1 YGGVGATLI
10 WTGRD
15 YLQAP
20 ECVDVR
26 SEENIGITVLSAGL
40 PYFKRAGDTR
50 LDAVLIPAGETRR
63 RFRFGVGVDLER
75 PHRTALEFADVPP
88 FALADVPSPKRIAAT
103 PFSSTA
109 GNVQI
114 LERRSILDASGDF
127 VGTRLTALETVGSK
141 TTTTLKA
148 SLPIERVEFVD
159 FNGEQTD
166 KSLESPTG
174 SAFDVEF
181 RPRQLRVI
189 NVYFRRGSL
198 R

>member
-1 YGGVGATLI
+1 M
-10 WTGRD
+10 
-15 YLQAP
+15 
-20 ECVDVR
+20 
-26 SEENIGITVLSAGL
+26 SAGL

-103 PFSSTA
+103 PFSSSA

-114 LERRSILDASGDF
+114 LERRSILDVSGDF
-127 VGTRLTALETVGSK
+127 IGTRLTTLETVGSK
-141 TTTTLKA
+141 TSTTLKA
-148 SLPIERVEFVD
+148 SLPIERVEFTD

-166 KSLESPTG
+166 KPLESPTG